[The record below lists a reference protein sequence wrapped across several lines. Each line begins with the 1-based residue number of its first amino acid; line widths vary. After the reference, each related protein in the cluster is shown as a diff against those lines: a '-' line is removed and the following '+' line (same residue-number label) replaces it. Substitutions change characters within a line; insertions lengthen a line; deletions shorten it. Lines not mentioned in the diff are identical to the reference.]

1 MGPEGLLRAG
11 IIRRE
16 PELGR
21 DPDTGGQVLYVLE
34 LARALAKHPA
44 VAQVDLL
51 TRQVKGPGIGP
62 CYGAAEEPLGPH
74 ARIIRLPFGPPRYIR
89 KELLWDHLDYLVD
102 SYLGLARTLP
112 RLPDI
117 IHSHYADAGYVA
129 LRLSSLLGI
138 PFIHSGHS
146 LGR

>member
-1 MGPEGLLRAG
+1 MKDQGIYILLLSIHGL
-11 IIRRE
+11 IRGQA

-62 CYGAAEEPLGPH
+62 EYGAAQEALGPH
-74 ARIIRLPFGPPRYIR
+74 ARIIRLPFGPPRAWSISPPGPN
-89 KELLWDHLDYLVD
+89 W
-102 SYLGLARTLP
+102 SNFFFQP
-112 RLPDI
+112 
-117 IHSHYADAGYVA
+117 
-129 LRLSSLLGI
+129 
-138 PFIHSGHS
+138 
-146 LGR
+146 